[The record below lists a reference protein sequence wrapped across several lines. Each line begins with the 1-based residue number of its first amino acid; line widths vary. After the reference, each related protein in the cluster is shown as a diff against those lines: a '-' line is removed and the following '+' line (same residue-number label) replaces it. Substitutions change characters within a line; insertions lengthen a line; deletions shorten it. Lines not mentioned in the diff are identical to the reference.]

1 MAKKKSFLSKIT
13 TFLFVIL
20 FLLILLIGG
29 AVAAIYLQVV
39 SDEQVQWANENLGLY
54 KLPVVGADQMLEY
67 FKVPDGVVWPEPEP
81 EPEPTEEEKN
91 KSQTDVAANNPS
103 AKAAAEGDKQKSKDV
118 KISRKEIE
126 EQMAARET
134 AEKKRIS
141 KLARIY
147 ENMKPE
153 EAAQALDGVEMDTV
167 VLILQKMTEDSA
179 AQVLAKMEPIQAA
192 RLTQML
198 FEGTQRRLP
207 TPTAGTTGQ

>member
-1 MAKKKSFLSKIT
+1 MAKKKNIVSKIT

-29 AVAAIYLQVV
+29 AVAAIYFQVV
-39 SDEQVQWANENLGLY
+39 NDEQVQWANENLGLY

-67 FKVPDGVVWPEPEP
+67 FKVPEGVVWPEPEP
-81 EPEPTEEEKN
+81 TPEPTEEEK
-91 KSQTDVAANNPS
+91 KKTELAANNPS

-126 EQMAARET
+126 AQMAAREA

>member
-1 MAKKKSFLSKIT
+1 MAKKKNFVSKIV

-29 AVAAIYLQVV
+29 AVAAIYFQVV
-39 SDEQVQWANENLGLY
+39 NDEQVQWANENFGLY
-54 KLPVVGADQMLEY
+54 KLPVVGADQTFEY

-81 EPEPTEEEKN
+81 TPEPTEEEK
-91 KSQTDVAANNPS
+91 KKAELAANNPS

-126 EQMAARET
+126 AQMAAREA
-134 AEKKRIS
+134 AEKKRVS

-207 TPTAGTTGQ
+207 APTTTAGQ

>member
-13 TFLFVIL
+13 TFLFVIF

-29 AVAAIYLQVV
+29 AVAAIYFQVV
-39 SDEQVQWANENLGLY
+39 NDEQVQWANENLGLY
-54 KLPVVGADQMLEY
+54 KLPVVGADQMFEY

-81 EPEPTEEEKN
+81 KPEPTEEEKN
-91 KSQTDVAANNPS
+91 KTEVAANNPS
-103 AKAAAEGDKQKSKDV
+103 AKATAEGDKQKSKDV

-126 EQMAARET
+126 EQMAAREA

-207 TPTAGTTGQ
+207 APTAGQ

>member
-1 MAKKKSFLSKIT
+1 MAKKKSILSKIT
-13 TFLFVIL
+13 TFLFVIF

-29 AVAAIYLQVV
+29 AVAAIYFQVV
-39 SDEQVQWANENLGLY
+39 NDEQVQWANENLGLY

-91 KSQTDVAANNPS
+91 KSTTTTVATNTPQ
-103 AKAAAEGDKQKSKDV
+103 AETQQKSKDV

-126 EQMAARET
+126 AQMAAREA

-167 VLILQKMTEDSA
+167 VLILQKMAEDSA

-198 FEGTQRRLP
+198 FEGTQSRLP
-207 TPTAGTTGQ
+207 TPPSTTGQ

>member
-1 MAKKKSFLSKIT
+1 MAKKKSFISKIT
-13 TFLFVIL
+13 TFLFVIF

-29 AVAAIYLQVV
+29 AVAAIYFQVV
-39 SDEQVQWANENLGLY
+39 NDEQVQWANENLGLY
-54 KLPVVGADQMLEY
+54 KMPLVGADQMFEY
-67 FKVPDGVVWPEPEP
+67 FKVPEGVVWPEPEP
-81 EPEPTEEEKN
+81 EPELTEEEKN
-91 KSQTDVAANNPS
+91 KAETVAANNPS

-126 EQMAARET
+126 AQMAAREA

-141 KLARIY
+141 KLAGIY

-207 TPTAGTTGQ
+207 SPTTGQ

>member
-13 TFLFVIL
+13 TFLFVIF

-29 AVAAIYLQVV
+29 AVAAIYFQVV
-39 SDEQVQWANENLGLY
+39 NDEQVQWANENLGLY
-54 KLPVVGADQMLEY
+54 KLPVVGADQMFEY

-91 KSQTDVAANNPS
+91 KTEVAANNSS
-103 AKAAAEGDKQKSKDV
+103 AKATAEGDKQKSKDV

-126 EQMAARET
+126 EQMAAREA

-207 TPTAGTTGQ
+207 APTAGQ

>member
-1 MAKKKSFLSKIT
+1 MAKKNNIVSKIT
-13 TFLFVIL
+13 TFLFVML

-29 AVAAIYLQVV
+29 AVAAIYFQVV
-39 SDEQVQWANENLGLY
+39 NDEQVQWANENLGLY
-54 KLPVVGADQMLEY
+54 KLPVVGADQMFEY
-67 FKVPDGVVWPEPEP
+67 FKVPDGVVWPEPETP
-81 EPEPTEEEKN
+81 PEPTEEEK
-91 KSQTDVAANNPS
+91 KKAELAAANNPS

-126 EQMAARET
+126 AQMAAREA

-207 TPTAGTTGQ
+207 STANTTGQ

>member
-1 MAKKKSFLSKIT
+1 MAKKNNIVSKIT
-13 TFLFVIL
+13 TFLFVVL

-29 AVAAIYLQVV
+29 AVAAIYFQVV
-39 SDEQVQWANENLGLY
+39 NDEQVQWANENLGLY
-54 KLPVVGADQMLEY
+54 KLPVVGADQMFEY
-67 FKVPDGVVWPEPEP
+67 FKVPDGVVWPEPETP
-81 EPEPTEEEKN
+81 PEPTEEEK
-91 KSQTDVAANNPS
+91 KKAELAAANNPS

-126 EQMAARET
+126 AQMAAREA

-207 TPTAGTTGQ
+207 STANTTGQ

>member
-1 MAKKKSFLSKIT
+1 MAKKKSFVSKIV

-29 AVAAIYLQVV
+29 AVAAVYFQVV
-39 SDEQVQWANENLGLY
+39 NDEQVQLANENLGLY
-54 KLPVVGADQMLEY
+54 KLPVVGADQIFEY

-81 EPEPTEEEKN
+81 EPEPTEEEKDQS
-91 KSQTDVAANNPS
+91 KAAAVAANTP
-103 AKAAAEGDKQKSKDV
+103 KAGAETQQKSKDV

-126 EQMAARET
+126 AQMAVREA

-167 VLILQKMTEDSA
+167 VLILQKMSEDAA

-207 TPTAGTTGQ
+207 ATVAGQ

>member
-13 TFLFVIL
+13 TFLFVIF

-29 AVAAIYLQVV
+29 AVAAIYFQVV
-39 SDEQVQWANENLGLY
+39 NDEQVQWANENLGLY
-54 KLPVVGADQMLEY
+54 KLPVVGADQMFEY

-81 EPEPTEEEKN
+81 KPEPTEEEKN
-91 KSQTDVAANNPS
+91 KTEVAANNPS
-103 AKAAAEGDKQKSKDV
+103 AKATAEGDKQKSKDV

-126 EQMAARET
+126 EQMAAREA
-134 AEKKRIS
+134 AEKKRIG

-207 TPTAGTTGQ
+207 APTAGQ

>member
-1 MAKKKSFLSKIT
+1 MAKKKGILSKIT

-20 FLLILLIGG
+20 FLLILTVG
-29 AVAAIYLQVV
+29 AVAAAIYFDVV
-39 SDEQVQWANENLGLY
+39 DNEKIQWANENLGLY
-54 KLPVVGADQMLEY
+54 KLPLVGAEQPLEY

-81 EPEPTEEEKN
+81 EPEPSEEEKN
-91 KSQTDVAANNPS
+91 KTTTATTVATTTP
-103 AKAAAEGDKQKSKDV
+103 AAETPQKSKDV

-126 EQMAARET
+126 AQMAAREA
-134 AEKKRIS
+134 AEKKRIG

-167 VLILQKMTEDSA
+167 VLILQKMSEDAA

-192 RLTQML
+192 RVTQML

-207 TPTAGTTGQ
+207 TPTTAGQQ

>member
-1 MAKKKSFLSKIT
+1 MAKKKNIVSKIT

-29 AVAAIYLQVV
+29 AVAAIYFQVV
-39 SDEQVQWANENLGLY
+39 NDEQVQWANENLGLY

-67 FKVPDGVVWPEPEP
+67 FKVPEGVVWPEPEAT
-81 EPEPTEEEKN
+81 PEPTEEEK
-91 KSQTDVAANNPS
+91 KKTELAANNPS

-126 EQMAARET
+126 AQMAAREA

>member
-1 MAKKKSFLSKIT
+1 MAKKNNIVSKIT

-29 AVAAIYLQVV
+29 AVAAIYFQVV
-39 SDEQVQWANENLGLY
+39 NDEQVQWANENLGLY
-54 KLPVVGADQMLEY
+54 KLPVVGADQMFEY
-67 FKVPDGVVWPEPEP
+67 FKVPDGVVWPEPETP
-81 EPEPTEEEKN
+81 PEPTEEEK
-91 KSQTDVAANNPS
+91 KKAELAAANNPS

-126 EQMAARET
+126 AQMAAREA

-207 TPTAGTTGQ
+207 STANTTGQ

>member
-1 MAKKKSFLSKIT
+1 MAKKKNIVSKIT

-29 AVAAIYLQVV
+29 AVAAIYFQVV
-39 SDEQVQWANENLGLY
+39 NDEQVQWANENLGLY

-67 FKVPDGVVWPEPEP
+67 FKVPEGVVWPEPEP
-81 EPEPTEEEKN
+81 TPEPTEEEK
-91 KSQTDVAANNPS
+91 KKTELAANNPS

-126 EQMAARET
+126 AQMAAREA

-192 RLTQML
+192 RLTQMA
-198 FEGTQRRLP
+198 F
-207 TPTAGTTGQ
+207 